1 MPNVSYE
8 LNLNKHPKDV
18 PNRALVSA
26 NNVQLSGDLSCLQ
39 SEFCITENDTL
50 KGILVDKYIA
60 GYIPCNKEFILFVAP
75 KDWATKLYPG
85 SKGIEIEIYRCREQ
99 GELDNTH
106 HGSFDNLEYTKIYDK
121 FVWYGG
127 EIKGTF
133 TYNIKSQLI
142 LAIAE
147 YDTITGDNVPLKTLN
162 VGTWKE
168 SVTKDE
174 IYTDL
179 GLNDDQIS
187 LNPIT
192 TIPSIANY
200 EYKQGLAYKGWYYF
214 FIRYKI
220 NAVDYTKWYSI
231 GYPIFIGECEKH
243 TIFNYGF
250 MKANP
255 TDYASIVN
263 YMSSGSNTCNNTV
276 ELELDNIDNNFKNY
290 QLGFICTTKDTQR
303 AFKSLD
309 INIENLINLI
319 DFSNFEEYNV
329 NDLTFEKYN
338 YYNVKNVIN
347 YKNRLYVSNYK
358 ESEFDYDKLKEIAD
372 KINLKCIKEE
382 SEFFEEVKSIESKLT
397 HIRINIG
404 TWDDSNPEDSI
415 EINRVINKHDLN
427 TEYVGSP
434 IFEVHTSQ
442 GDWKCGVLVY
452 AIYGNKEIELNAT
465 MEESSWGADGITFVV
480 RFSNTENTIN
490 GLYRLHGD
498 NQSSHTEGN
507 IMIFDNGVEKF
518 DEISYDDNIEISG
531 EIYKFDSNNILNTY
545 KDRLKD
551 RCLIPNGYYKFYIHF
566 VNKYGEYS
574 EGISL
579 INKDSSG
586 FDKNS
591 GYDDRVL
598 EDNTL
603 FHVPSDIY
611 DGGILNTFIKYYLH
625 IDLTELSID
634 ADSDIKGF
642 FLSYEKYKDINDFY
656 GVLFYYDFYKTYTN
670 TDTFTN
676 YSKQNNK
683 NIFRFY
689 SNEID
694 MFDNLELKSG
704 KLELLIKSP
713 YTPTKTYTEGD
724 YEGKIINE
732 RLIYE
737 DKNTKDVKNL
747 QSQTDFIKKK
757 FDIESIKYVPA
768 HSFIKSNDYRG
779 SYLEVTLK
787 DDANIDEISSFAEQG
802 IICRLLSNDANL
814 YNAENKQLIKFTNVY
829 KFEDIDSEIDISAGL
844 NGFVTFN
851 QSLIYNENKVI
862 LNTGYNIIVN
872 EDYYAYIGNLFIN
885 EDETKKINN
894 ANHYP
899 FVTQYNFPFIKDI
912 LYESKQFNTLPQ
924 IIITRTEALSDE
936 KAQAVFDS
944 AVSTIVEPMNSIDL
958 YKLPIGSQDT
968 NNPKIYI
975 NHTIDFIN
983 YFDKRVIR
991 SNPIADESF
1000 ENSWRTFSPEAYKD
1014 ITENKGNIT
1023 NIIALGT
1030 TFLVHT
1036 EHSLFMFDR
1045 DNTLRNGDG
1054 GTMQLSMPDVFDID
1068 YKEVLASELGSC
1080 GLQDPKA
1087 WVVDEFGYVFY
1098 DNDAHKFYKFGSKA
1112 IEDIN
1117 SSITQFIDKYKPFK
1131 VRFANDAESN
1141 RLLINIHYV
1150 YNENTVAEKTLSFN
1164 YRINKWISF
1173 HDYCFDRAFHTKQMV
1188 YLIIDRLDNS
1198 SNLYLINRKDT
1209 NIQNKEVIRNLVYN
1223 KFENIRDLNTKLDY
1237 YYSDISIIINDKYE
1251 LIKTLEFI
1259 IWKLYKI
1266 KMKDGVDTNYNDFP
1280 REELKVPYSGYKLQV
1295 FNDNVDTGIINIEID
1310 SEDNKNKSV
1319 MNYKKPWW
1327 QYDNWNFNYFRDIK
1341 NAKSKLAKYMSR
1353 LYGNY
1358 FIIRIWF
1365 GDTNGQRCEFE
1376 TLDCKI
1382 VNNPTI

>member
-1 MPNVSYE
+1 MPNINFE

-50 KGILVDKYIA
+50 NRILTDKYIA
-60 GYIPCNKEFILFVAP
+60 GYIPCNKEFILFLAP
-75 KDWATKLYPG
+75 KDWKSKLTSG
-85 SKGIEIEIYRCREQ
+85 SDGIEIEVYRCREQ
-99 GELDNTH
+99 GELNETQ
-106 HGSFDNLEYTKIYDK
+106 HGSFDNLEYKLIYNK
-121 FVWYGG
+121 LKWHGG

-147 YDTITGDNVPLKTLN
+147 YDTKTGDNIPLKTIN
-162 VGTWKE
+162 VGTWDDD
-168 SVTKDE
+168 TN
-174 IYTDL
+174 TDL
-179 GLNDDQIS
+179 NLDDNQIS

-192 TIPSIANY
+192 SIPSIKDY

-220 NAVDYTKWYSI
+220 NNVDYTKWYSI

-243 TIFNYGF
+243 TLFNYGF

-276 ELELDNIDNNFKNY
+276 ELELDNIDGNFANY
-290 QLGFICTTKDTQR
+290 QLGFICTTKDNQR

-309 INIENLINLI
+309 ISAENKINLI
-319 DFSNFEEYNV
+319 DFSNFEEYSV

-358 ESEFDYDKLKEIAD
+358 EFEFDYNKLKEIAD
-372 KINLKCIKEE
+372 KINLKCIKKE
-382 SEFFEEVKSIESKLT
+382 SEFFEQVETIKNKLSY
-397 HIRINIG
+397 IRINIG
-404 TWDDSNPEDSI
+404 TWDNSNPDDI
-415 EINRVINKHDLN
+415 VEINRIINKNDLT
-427 TEYVGSP
+427 TEYQGNPSFA
-434 IFEVHTSQ
+434 IHTNL
-442 GDWKCGVLVY
+442 GDLRIGAVVY
-452 AIYGNKEIELNAT
+452 AIYGNKEIELVDTGTVTIGDGGEIIIEFNNNA
-465 MEESSWGADGITFVV
+465 
-480 RFSNTENTIN
+480 NTIK
-490 GLYRLHGD
+490 GKYILSWSEEDAHAG
-498 NQSSHTEGN
+498 EGIIN
-507 IMIFDNGVEKF
+507 ITNSVERF
-518 DEISYDDNIEISG
+518 EYIEYDDSITYNSN
-531 EIYKFDSNNILNTY
+531 IYKFDSNNILNSY

-574 EGISL
+574 EGIYL
-579 INKDSSG
+579 INKDNSG

-591 GYDDRVL
+591 GYDNRVL

-676 YSKQNNK
+676 YSKQTNK
-683 NIFRFY
+683 NVFRFY

-704 KLELLIKSP
+704 KLELLIKNP
-713 YTPTKTYTEGD
+713 YSPTKTYTEGD

-737 DKNTKDVKNL
+737 DKNTKDIKNL

-779 SYLEVTLK
+779 SYLEITLK
-787 DDANIDEISSFAEQG
+787 DDDNISEISSFAEQG

-829 KFEDIDSEIDISAGL
+829 KFEGIDNEIDISAGL

-872 EDYYAYIGNLFIN
+872 ENYYAYIGNPTIN

-894 ANHYP
+894 VNHYP
-899 FVTQYNFPFIKDI
+899 FITQYSFPFINDI
-912 LYESKQFNTLPQ
+912 LYESKEFNKLPQ

-936 KAQAVFDS
+936 KAQAVFDT
-944 AVSTIVEPMNSIDL
+944 AASTIVEPINSIDL

-968 NNPKIYI
+968 NNPKIYV
-975 NHTIDFIN
+975 NHTIDFVN
-983 YFDKRVIR
+983 SFDKRVVR

-1036 EHSLFMFDR
+1036 EHSLFIFDR
-1045 DNTLRNGDG
+1045 DNTLRSGDG

-1087 WVVDEFGYVFY
+1087 WIVDEFGYMFY
-1098 DNDAHKFYKFGSKA
+1098 DNDAHKFYKFGAKN

-1131 VRFANDAESN
+1131 VRFANDSESN

-1150 YNENTVAEKTLSFN
+1150 YDASSIAEKTLSFN
-1164 YRINKWISF
+1164 YKINKWISF

-1188 YLIIDRLDNS
+1188 YLIIDKNVDLNNHY
-1198 SNLYLINRKDT
+1198 SNLYLINRKETD
-1209 NIQNKEVIRNLVYN
+1209 IQNKEVIKNLVYN
-1223 KFENIRDLNTKLDY
+1223 KFENIRNLDAKLDY
-1237 YYSDISIIINDKYE
+1237 YYSDISIMINDKYE

-1259 IWKLYKI
+1259 VWKLYKV
-1266 KMKDGVDTNYNDFP
+1266 KMKEGADTNYNDFP
-1280 REELKVPYSGYKLQV
+1280 REESKIPYSGYKLQV
-1295 FNDNVDTGIINIEID
+1295 FNDNIDTGIINIEVD
-1310 SEDNKNKSV
+1310 TEDAKNKSV

-1327 QYDNWNFNYFRDIK
+1327 QYDNWNLNYFRDIK
-1341 NAKSKLAKYMSR
+1341 NAKSQLAKYMSR

-1365 GDTNGQRCEFE
+1365 GDTDGQRCEFE

-1382 VNNPTI
+1382 INNPTI